1 MPESYKILGKGTQVG
16 SVGQMY
22 APAAGVQ
29 AVVKEMTFL
38 PSPPTTPTTFSV
50 SAGAAPA
57 KTMIPTTP
65 LASGEWAEWQG
76 SLALGPGDA
85 LSLTV
90 LASTAVDWIV
100 SGVEITP

>member
-1 MPESYKILGKGTQVG
+1 MPETYKILGKGTLVG
-16 SVGQMY
+16 TTGQMY
-22 APAAGVQ
+22 SPATGVQ
-29 AVVKEMTFL
+29 AIVKEMTFL
-38 PSPPTTPTTFSV
+38 PSPTTTPTTFSV

-65 LASGEWAEWQG
+65 LGVSEWAEWQG
-76 SLALGPGDA
+76 AMALGPGDA

-90 LASTAVDWIV
+90 LASTAIDYIV